1 MLDEMQAGGVDKA
14 LFQASCYYPCRREA
28 IDLIHRRLD
37 DLTRPHAGRFRFTAT
52 LRPPEQGPGTTWDL
66 MQNVRLIE
74 LAHAQYGIC
83 GIHIQPAPWGTPP
96 NAKIFYPAY
105 AKCVE
110 LGLAVFVYVGMPGPL
125 WPISP
130 NNPEHLDEVALGF
143 PDLTIIAHHIG
154 DPWNQM
160 AVRLAARHRN
170 LHLCTSAWSPR
181 RYPAELLEF
190 MAGKWHGTFGADKVI
205 FGTDYPLLNLE
216 KACRDARELD
226 LPDSVL
232 QRFLHDNAVELFW
245 SGAR

>member
-1 MLDEMQAGGVDKA
+1 M
-14 LFQASCYYPCRREA
+14 
-28 IDLIHRRLD
+28 
-37 DLTRPHAGRFRFTAT
+37 
-52 LRPPEQGPGTTWDL
+52 
-66 MQNVRLIE
+66 
-74 LAHAQYGIC
+74 
-83 GIHIQPAPWGTPP
+83 
-96 NAKIFYPAY
+96 
-105 AKCVE
+105 E

-226 LPDSVL
+226 LPDRSFSASCTTMRSNCSGRERGEWTTGSSVTKS
-232 QRFLHDNAVELFW
+232 
-245 SGAR
+245 SGSTGPSIG